1 MTTRHFMDTLAGM
14 ETFYGI
20 VVVLHL
26 LSWAVVLGGWF
37 ATIRSP
43 QVTPGMMH
51 GSFAALL
58 FGVILMGTAIA
69 SKEISDPNHMKLGVK
84 GIIAVA
90 VVILFVVAK
99 RQLQAVSEIE
109 QGVAEAGGESNES
122 ALAAATSSGAR
133 LLITL
138 AGVLVIANVIIAV
151 LWT

>member
-1 MTTRHFMDTLAGM
+1 M

-20 VVVLHL
+20 IVVLHL

-58 FGVILMGTAIA
+58 FGLILTGVA
-69 SKEISDPNHMKLGVK
+69 SASDAVASPNHMKLGVK
-84 GIIAVA
+84 GIIAIA
-90 VVILFVVAK
+90 VVILFIVAK
-99 RQLQAVSEIE
+99 RQLQAVSDIE
-109 QGVAEAGGESNES
+109 QGAAEAGGESNES
-122 ALAAATSSGAR
+122 ALAVATTSGAR